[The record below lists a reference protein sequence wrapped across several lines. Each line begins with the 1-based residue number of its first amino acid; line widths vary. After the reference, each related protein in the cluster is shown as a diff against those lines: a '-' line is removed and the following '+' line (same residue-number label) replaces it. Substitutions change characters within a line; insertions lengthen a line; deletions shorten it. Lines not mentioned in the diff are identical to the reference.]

1 MENLKYLLGASGVLI
16 KDTFDNVP
24 TDAPVASPSTAL
36 TATVIT
42 ILVIII
48 LVCILLAIATYKLTN
63 SKLQTILCLLFGIF
77 YIVIAY
83 IYYGFSGYKFIQK
96 SSV

>member
-1 MENLKYLLGASGVLI
+1 MAFDPKYLLGASSLLI
-16 KDTFDNVP
+16 KDTFEDVP
-24 TDAPVASPSTAL
+24 AESSTVAS
-36 TATVIT
+36 ATLIT
-42 ILVIII
+42 ILVIIVI
-48 LVCILLAIATYKLTN
+48 VCILLAIATYKLTN
-63 SKLQTILCLLFGIF
+63 SKLQTVLCLLFGMF